1 MRMRMC
7 TAYTHQVPMVLCRLA
22 DGAAWP
28 GQTAFRALLAEPRC
42 CGAAAHIA
50 WAYSSKFN
58 LQDEVYHYVRAQSR
72 GSWPGEA
79 PPPLA
84 ELSSAEVIAISH
96 GWVEAR
102 AAAGG
107 ERFGGKYG
115 PTTFDV
121 VAAGNAG
128 YACA

>member
-1 MRMRMC
+1 MYK
-7 TAYTHQVPMVLCRLA
+7 AYARQVPMVLCRLA

-28 GQTAFRALLAEPRC
+28 GQTALRALLAEPRC

-50 WAYSSKFN
+50 WAYSSKFSPH
-58 LQDEVYHYVRAQSR
+58 DEVYRYIRAQSR
-72 GSWPGEA
+72 GSWPAES

-96 GWVEAR
+96 GWAEAR
-102 AAAGG
+102 AAGGG
-107 ERFGGKYG
+107 ERFGGTYG

>member
-1 MRMRMC
+1 
-7 TAYTHQVPMVLCRLA
+7 MVLCRLA

-28 GQTAFRALLAEPRC
+28 GQTAYRALLAEPRC

-58 LQDEVYHYVRAQSR
+58 LQDEVYHYIRAQSR
-72 GSWPGEA
+72 GSWTGEV

-84 ELSSAEVIAISH
+84 ELSSAEVIAISY
-96 GWVEAR
+96 GGAEAR